1 MKRKKDRNQIDIDLM
16 EEPRFG
22 GASLRTIHEHETVGV
37 YALPRAD
44 KPLFL
49 KREKYNDFRIGRNL
63 TNSTS
68 LTDAFLWKH
77 AVNAILIVLAFVAMM
92 KVADSGIDNKGFVN
106 VSVLLAIV
114 FIIMFSS
121 FLVKRSLNKVTERL
135 FKFIVIADNGV
146 SQEYVNKVKQ
156 ENRATPVMVVKIDDN
171 ISPYRV
177 LRFGVKGAMEN
188 HADVVRKIVEPVYRA
203 HISGADDSEMW
214 GRKMAASELLT
225 KLIESEYRLEEER
238 RRNRERERVRA
249 QQQAFDRATDN
260 YRDIAS
266 EVDSITSEATRST
279 SR

>member
-1 MKRKKDRNQIDIDLM
+1 MRKKDHNQIDIDLM

-22 GASLRTIHEHETVGV
+22 GVSSRIINEHATVGV

-49 KREKYNDFRIGRNL
+49 KREKYNDFRIGRNQ
-63 TNSTS
+63 TDSTS

-77 AVNAILIVLAFVAMM
+77 AVNVILIVLAFVAMM
-92 KVADSGIDNKGFVN
+92 KVAGSGIDNKGFVN
-106 VSVLLAIV
+106 VSILLTTV
-114 FIIMFSS
+114 FVIMFSS
-121 FLVKRSLNKVTERL
+121 FLVKRSLNKLTERL
-135 FKFIVIADNGV
+135 FKFIIEDNGL

-171 ISPYRV
+171 SNPYRV
-177 LRFGVKGAMEN
+177 LRFGVEGAMKN
-188 HADVVRKIVEPVYRA
+188 HADVVRKIVEPVYHA
-203 HISGADDSEMW
+203 HVSGADDSEMW

-238 RRNRERERVRA
+238 RRNREHERVRA
-249 QQQAFDRATDN
+249 QQRAFDEATEN

-266 EVDSITSEATRST
+266 EVDSITSKATRST

>member
-22 GASLRTIHEHETVGV
+22 GTSLRTINEHETVGV

-77 AVNAILIVLAFVAMM
+77 AVTAILIVLAFVAMM
-92 KVADSGIDNKGFVN
+92 KVADSGIGNKGFVN
-106 VSVLLAIV
+106 VSILLAIV

-135 FKFIVIADNGV
+135 FKFIIIADNGL

-171 ISPYRV
+171 SNPYRV

-188 HADVVRKIVEPVYRA
+188 HADVVRKIVEPVYHA
-203 HISGADDSEMW
+203 HVSGADDSEMW

-238 RRNRERERVRA
+238 RRNQECERVRA
-249 QQQAFDRATDN
+249 QQQALDEATDN

-266 EVDSITSEATRST
+266 EVDSITSKVTRST

>member
-1 MKRKKDRNQIDIDLM
+1 MRKKDHNQIDIDLM

-22 GASLRTIHEHETVGV
+22 GVSSRIINEHATVGV

-49 KREKYNDFRIGRNL
+49 KREKYNDFRIGRNQ
-63 TNSTS
+63 TDSTS

-77 AVNAILIVLAFVAMM
+77 AVNVILIVLAFVAMM
-92 KVADSGIDNKGFVN
+92 KVAGSGIDNKGFVN
-106 VSVLLAIV
+106 VSILLTTV
-114 FIIMFSS
+114 FVIMFSS
-121 FLVKRSLNKVTERL
+121 FLVKRSLNKLTERL
-135 FKFIVIADNGV
+135 FKFIIEDNGL

-171 ISPYRV
+171 SNPYRV
-177 LRFGVKGAMEN
+177 LRFGVEGAMKN
-188 HADVVRKIVEPVYRA
+188 HADVVRKIVEPVYHA
-203 HISGADDSEMW
+203 HVSGADDSEMW

-249 QQQAFDRATDN
+249 QQRAFDEATDN

-266 EVDSITSEATRST
+266 EVDSITSKATRST